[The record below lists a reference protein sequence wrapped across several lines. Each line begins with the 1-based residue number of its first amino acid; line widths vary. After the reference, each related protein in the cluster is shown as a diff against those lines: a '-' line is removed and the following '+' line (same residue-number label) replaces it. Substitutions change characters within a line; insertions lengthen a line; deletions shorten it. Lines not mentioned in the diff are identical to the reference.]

1 MQYKCYFLSCTRP
14 QETWGSAVINIQG
27 IEYSQCTYGEE
38 TTQNKQKNVQIYC
51 LDALLQNKEDEAN
64 VKDV

>member
-38 TTQNKQKNVQIYC
+38 TTQTKQKNVRIYC
-51 LDALLQNKEDEAN
+51 LDALLQK
-64 VKDV
+64 